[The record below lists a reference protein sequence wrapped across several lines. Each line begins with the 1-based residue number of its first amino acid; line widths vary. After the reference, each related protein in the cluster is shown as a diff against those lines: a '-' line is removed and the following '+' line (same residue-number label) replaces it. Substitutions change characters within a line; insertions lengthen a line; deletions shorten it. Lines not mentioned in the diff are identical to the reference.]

1 MGTRKNVRKTLEK
14 TKDLA
19 KQVYKDFKI
28 ENLADIMHLKRC
40 FFDPNCRR
48 HNTLLNSSI
57 LETITS
63 FKLHQQLKDY
73 LTTLF

>member
-19 KQVYKDFKI
+19 NQVYKDFKI

-40 FFDPNCRR
+40 FFDPNCWR
-48 HNTLLNSSI
+48 HKLYKI
-57 LETITS
+57 LC
-63 FKLHQQLKDY
+63 
-73 LTTLF
+73 